1 MASHYTMRTMDIDE
15 VSVEIDDD
23 IPAFGKHLKIHTLGA
38 KTVGLQFI
46 GRGASNSVGY
56 ESGPSSMDKQS
67 SVGIMQFKNAKEQ
80 ILVRVSIPGPNNES
94 HVLAIDKD
102 ATALY
107 LKDVIALLNKKK
119 VCYHIYIYIVYD
131 YNNIYIHT
139 A

>member
-1 MASHYTMRTMDIDE
+1 MTVHETMNKAIQQWKIERAICKLKGTMASHYTMRTMDIDE

-38 KTVGLQFI
+38 KVVGLQFI

-80 ILVRVSIPGPNNES
+80 R
-94 HVLAIDKD
+94 
-102 ATALY
+102 
-107 LKDVIALLNKKK
+107 
-119 VCYHIYIYIVYD
+119 
-131 YNNIYIHT
+131 
-139 A
+139 